1 MLVIVCDEKRGSASP
16 KRWPFQ
22 IKLFQE
28 IGGHAGRLLSAHLR
42 CCLQLASHRAPCCAV
57 RDGMQAGTCHHE
69 RPDSCL
75 FFSPGPLERLFLAR
89 RNRTHLR
96 QVVVKP
102 ASCTAPSEVVK
113 ELKKQKAWLFWSQVP
128 TSDSIGASKA
138 SSAHTAVQQ
147 LVPELLF
154 GRGAIGCV
162 LSPSVA

>member
-75 FFSPGPLERLFLAR
+75 FFSPGPLERFFLAR

-96 QVVVKP
+96 QVVVTP
-102 ASCTAPSEVVK
+102 ASCTAPSK
-113 ELKKQKAWLFWSQVP
+113 ETKSVAL
-128 TSDSIGASKA
+128 
-138 SSAHTAVQQ
+138 
-147 LVPELLF
+147 LVPSPDLWLHRRLESFL
-154 GRGAIGCV
+154 RAYSSPTAILSQSFCLAGV
-162 LSPSVA
+162 LSAVC